1 MKFII
6 DTGNVEIIKQL
17 LEWLPADGISINPSL
32 TAKEGKEFFT
42 LVQELLDISSGEVY
56 AQVIAEDVDGIV
68 KEAKE
73 IHAINPERVIVKI
86 PATVEGFAA
95 MKKLQDT
102 GIQICT
108 TAVFN
113 ITQAVTAAKLGA
125 YVIAPYVSRVERA
138 GGSGIALVGQIQNML
153 DTYGFTTQLIAAS
166 IKTSIQLAEIID
178 LGTDGVSVAPE
189 LYPEAIKHHLTD
201 RAMEL
206 FAADWQNQYQE
217 MSIHSALK
225 GKE

>member
-1 MKFII
+1 
-6 DTGNVEIIKQL
+6 
-17 LEWLPADGISINPSL
+17 
-32 TAKEGKEFFT
+32 
-42 LVQELLDISSGEVY
+42 
-56 AQVIAEDVDGIV
+56 
-68 KEAKE
+68 
-73 IHAINPERVIVKI
+73 
-86 PATVEGFAA
+86 
-95 MKKLQDT
+95 
-102 GIQICT
+102 
-108 TAVFN
+108 
-113 ITQAVTAAKLGA
+113 
-125 YVIAPYVSRVERA
+125 
-138 GGSGIALVGQIQNML
+138 VGQIQNML